1 MEGRSAM
8 LFPNPRKYKCRAEM
22 ALGHGRLTPTASPY
36 TASRRRD
43 THLEGVIENADANH
57 GGLFVD
63 LRVLRERKRAAE
75 RAGSKTRS
83 RRKNPGKEKLPS
95 RMIPENENENA
106 AVVTR
111 WENARRKRG
120 ALLLRVYG
128 ENQFKK

>member
-1 MEGRSAM
+1 M

-95 RMIPENENENA
+95 RMIPENEREDA

-128 ENQFKK
+128 ENEFKK

>member
-22 ALGHGRLTPTASPY
+22 ALGHGRLTPTASPC
-36 TASRRRD
+36 TTSRRRD

-83 RRKNPGKEKLPS
+83 RRKNPGKEKAS
-95 RMIPENENENA
+95 RVIPENENENA

>member
-1 MEGRSAM
+1 
-8 LFPNPRKYKCRAEM
+8 M

-83 RRKNPGKEKLPS
+83 RRKNPGKEKASLARDS
-95 RMIPENENENA
+95 RKQREDA